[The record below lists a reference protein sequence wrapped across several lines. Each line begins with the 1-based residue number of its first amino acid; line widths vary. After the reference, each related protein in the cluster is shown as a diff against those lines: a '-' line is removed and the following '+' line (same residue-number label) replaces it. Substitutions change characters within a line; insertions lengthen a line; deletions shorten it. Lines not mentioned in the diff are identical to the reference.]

1 MATGS
6 NFSRFH
12 PTMNESPRIL
22 RKFQKI
28 SDILSV
34 NTESAQINHSKSEE
48 RL

>member
-22 RKFQKI
+22 RKFQNI

-34 NTESAQINHSKSEE
+34 NTERECSNKS
-48 RL
+48 L